1 MIKKNPNIRT
11 KAWGP
16 PAWFY
21 ITCSLMGYPENKP
34 TKKQKKDYKNFLTLV
49 GETLPCNLCRDSYRK
64 YIKQLPLTDRIM
76 STRKSLVMWFFKI
89 HNKVNKKLGCKVL
102 TKQQLEKKYIWY
114 EKFRAIQCSPKLG
127 GCLKADKN
135 IRTPKRT
142 KIIMF
147 VDEEALKLRNKD
159 NSKKDNSKKNN
170 NKKTVKK
177 KKIMKKK
184 NRG

>member
-1 MIKKNPNIRT
+1 MVSSRKPNKNPNIRT

-21 ITCSLMGYPENKP
+21 ITCSLMGYPERNP
-34 TKKQKKDYKNFLTLV
+34 TKKQMRDYKKFLILV
-49 GETLPCNLCRDSYRK
+49 GETLPCNLCRDSYKK
-64 YIKQLPLTDRIM
+64 YIKQLSLNEKVL

-102 TKQQLEKKYIWY
+102 SKKQLEKKYIWY
-114 EKFRAIQCSPKLG
+114 EKFRAVNCSPKLG

-142 KIIMF
+142 KIITF
-147 VDEEALKLRNKD
+147 VDEEALKLR
-159 NSKKDNSKKNN
+159 KKDTKKH
-170 NKKTVKK
+170 KK
-177 KKIMKKK
+177 KDTKNTKKRTLK
-184 NRG
+184 K